1 MKRKWMIL
9 VCLLVTLCSPI
20 SVKAQESLHKVG
32 EGYTTEG
39 VYYEVFLP
47 ENVEN
52 SDISFCGTSVN
63 VTREVRYYGIIVPQK
78 ELSWG
83 ETISGVYYS
92 GVLRLKQF
100 TYTATDTI
108 AIYEGVL
115 YEE

>member
-1 MKRKWMIL
+1 MRRKLLIL
-9 VCLLVTLCSPI
+9 LCLLAALSNPI
-20 SVKAQESLHKVG
+20 SVKAQEPLHKVG
-32 EGYTTEG
+32 EGYTAEG

-47 ENVEN
+47 ENIEN
-52 SDISFCGTSVN
+52 SDISLCGTSVS
-63 VTREVRYYGIIVPQK
+63 VTRKVVYSGIIVPQK

-83 ETISGVYYS
+83 ETINGVYYS